1 MYQGLAASTRRT
13 YSSAQLKFI
22 NFCVMIG
29 HVSSSGSPCPA
40 TEWTLC
46 LFATFLANSLRHS
59 SIKVYLSAVR
69 SLHVDKG
76 FPDPLENCLRLQR
89 VVRGIKRSQGS
100 LPANPRLPISSNIL
114 RIIHSALDLTS
125 FDDHMFW
132 AACLLAYFG
141 FLRSAEFTVPSL
153 SAFDPSRHLSVRDIA
168 VDVPLNPSCLQICI
182 KASKTDPFRKGC
194 NILIGPGSPPLCAV
208 QAVVSFLERR
218 GNRPGPLF
226 LFENG
231 LPLSRSLLTDRLR
244 AILLSAGLP
253 GNFSSHSFRI
263 GAATSAARAGI
274 PDHLIQVLGRWE
286 SDAYKQYIRT
296 PPDLITRAAKS
307 MVD

>member
-1 MYQGLAASTRRT
+1 M
-13 YSSAQLKFI
+13 SA
-22 NFCVMIG
+22 
-29 HVSSSGSPCPA
+29 PPA
-40 TEWTLC
+40 
-46 LFATFLANSLRHS
+46 
-59 SIKVYLSAVR
+59 
-69 SLHVDKG
+69 LHVQ
-76 FPDPLENCLRLQR
+76 PLNGPCAFLLHSWLIPCGTLLLRCIYLR
-89 VVRGIKRSQGS
+89 FGLFMWIKDSPTHWRTAFSFKELS
-100 LPANPRLPISSNIL
+100 EESSVL
-114 RIIHSALDLTS
+114 RARYLLIHVYQ
-125 FDDHMFW
+125 FW

-153 SAFDPSRHLSVRDIA
+153 SAFNPSRHLSVRDIA

-253 GNFSSHSFRI
+253 GNFSSQFLNWGSHFCCKGWYSRSPHPSF
-263 GAATSAARAGI
+263 G
-274 PDHLIQVLGRWE
+274 PLG
-286 SDAYKQYIRT
+286 K
-296 PPDLITRAAKS
+296 
-307 MVD
+307 